1 MYNPY
6 QIRCV
11 SKYFEGNNKTNIKMK
26 SVYQKN
32 IIHEQYF
39 FETSRIKCT
48 TATTIRAPSTRS
60 TLLRWQL
67 SGGEKKI
74 LWWILVVDLCG
85 CVLSLLTIMVMLL
98 LLTIVAIFWLLWLW
112 SIVMV
117 LGYCGC
123 WLLWLLMGSD
133 DITPQSTSSHLVK
146 PMKTL
151 FLMILP
157 PNVQSLHD
165 WFIVLSHDFFCSVTT
180 SNVWSKKH
188 LLKQNIT
195 NPHSVWFWCVFCF
208 CWFFHWVSIGFNHF

>member
-1 MYNPY
+1 MYDSHNDAGP
-6 QIRCV
+6 ID
-11 SKYFEGNNKTNIKMK
+11 
-26 SVYQKN
+26 
-32 IIHEQYF
+32 
-39 FETSRIKCT
+39 
-48 TATTIRAPSTRS
+48 P

-67 SGGEKKI
+67 SGDKLKNPMVDYCRWS
-74 LWWILVVDLCG
+74 LWLRIIIADYYGYVVVVVDY
-85 CVLSLLTIMVMLL
+85 CVF
-98 LLTIVAIFWLLWLW
+98 FWLLW

-151 FLMILP
+151 VLMILP

-188 LLKQNIT
+188 LLKQ
-195 NPHSVWFWCVFCF
+195 
-208 CWFFHWVSIGFNHF
+208 